1 MVGTLFLSRILSLTL
16 SSFTQV
22 LGDIVESIAGAI
34 LIDTKLDLDVVWG
47 VFKPLLSPI
56 VTPENLEL
64 PPFRELRE
72 WCDKSGYFLGIKCE
86 NRGDNIMAILNLQ
99 LKDLLLVRQGHGKN
113 KVDAKAHAA
122 SLLLRDLEVSLSLCS
137 IILVI
142 RADWFRDSVAQHLF
156 LLAGKRACNSK
167 ECQQNKTI

>member
-1 MVGTLFLSRILSLTL
+1 MKHFSYVHFTL

-34 LIDTKLDLDVVWG
+34 LIDTKFDLDVVWR

-64 PPFRELRE
+64 PPFRELHE

-86 NRGDNIMAILNLQ
+86 NREDNIMATLNLQ
-99 LKDLLLVRQGHGKN
+99 LKDLLLVRQGRGKN

-122 SLLLRDLEVSLSLCS
+122 SLLLRDLEVSFPLCS
-137 IILVI
+137 ILLVL
-142 RADWFRDSVAQHLF
+142 HLTGF
-156 LLAGKRACNSK
+156 GT
-167 ECQQNKTI
+167 Q

>member
-1 MVGTLFLSRILSLTL
+1 L

-34 LIDTKLDLDVVWG
+34 IIDSKLDLDLVWW

-64 PPFRELRE
+64 PPFRELNE
-72 WCDKSGYFLGIKCE
+72 WCDKNGYFIGIKCE
-86 NRGDNIMAILNLQ
+86 NRGDNTMAILNLQ
-99 LKDLLLVRQGHGKN
+99 LKDLLLVRQGCGKN

-122 SLLLRDLEVSLSLCS
+122 SLKLRDLEVLPFMLHSFGNSFY
-137 IILVI
+137 V
-142 RADWFRDSVAQHLF
+142 H
-156 LLAGKRACNSK
+156 AG
-167 ECQQNKTI
+167 

>member
-1 MVGTLFLSRILSLTL
+1 M

-34 LIDTKLDLDVVWG
+34 LIDTKFDLDVVWR

-64 PPFRELRE
+64 PPFRELHE

-86 NRGDNIMAILNLQ
+86 NREDNIMATLNLQ
-99 LKDLLLVRQGHGKN
+99 LKDLLLVRQGRGKN

-122 SLLLRDLEVSLSLCS
+122 SLLLRDLEVSFSFMLHF
-137 IILVI
+137 LVL
-142 RADWFRDSVAQHLF
+142 HLTGF
-156 LLAGKRACNSK
+156 GT
-167 ECQQNKTI
+167 Q